1 MNQVFLMGRLTR
13 DPEIRAT
20 QNNIKVAN
28 FTLAV
33 ERRFAKQG
41 EEKQTDFIPII
52 AWNKLGEF
60 SEKYLKQGT
69 KILVEGRIEIR
80 QWQDKDGNNRYA
92 TEVIAENIEFA
103 ESKKQDNFQVPNDIP
118 INIVENGDKGDDLPF

>member
-1 MNQVFLMGRLTR
+1 MNKTFLMGRLVKN
-13 DPEIRAT
+13 PEIRAT
-20 QNNIKVAN
+20 QSNIKVAN

-33 ERRFAKQG
+33 DRRFAKQG
-41 EEKQTDFIPII
+41 EEKQTDFIPVV

-60 SEKYLKQGT
+60 SEKYLQKGT

-103 ESKKQDNFQVPNDIP
+103 ESKKQENSVPFEVNVI
-118 INIVENGDKGDDLPF
+118 ENEDGNKADDLPF

>member
-1 MNQVFLMGRLTR
+1 MNQVFLMGRLVR
-13 DPEIRAT
+13 NPEIRAT
-20 QNNIKVAN
+20 QSNIKVAN

-33 ERRFAKQG
+33 DRRFTKQG
-41 EEKQTDFIPII
+41 EEKQTDFIPIV

-60 SEKYLKQGT
+60 SEKYLQTGT

-80 QWQDKDGNNRYA
+80 QWQDKDGNNRYT

-103 ESKKQDNFQVPNDIP
+103 ESKKQENSIP
-118 INIVENGDKGDDLPF
+118 PEVNVIKNEDGNKGDDLPF

>member
-1 MNQVFLMGRLTR
+1 MGRVVR
-13 DPEIRAT
+13 NPEIRAT
-20 QNNIKVAN
+20 QSNIKVAN

-33 ERRFAKQG
+33 DRRFTKQG
-41 EEKQTDFIPII
+41 EEKQTDFIPIV

-60 SEKYLKQGT
+60 SEKYLQIGT

-80 QWQDKDGNNRYA
+80 QWQDKDGNNRYT

-103 ESKKQDNFQVPNDIP
+103 ESKKQENSIP
-118 INIVENGDKGDDLPF
+118 PEVNIIENEDGKPDSDLPF

>member
-1 MNQVFLMGRLTR
+1 MNKCMLMGRLVR
-13 DPEIRAT
+13 NPEIRET

-33 ERRFAKQG
+33 DRRFTKQG
-41 EEKQTDFIPII
+41 EEKQTDFIPIV
-52 AWNKLGEF
+52 AWNALGKFAEL
-60 SEKYLKQGT
+60 YLQKGT

-80 QWQDKDGNNRYA
+80 QWQDKDGNNRYT

-103 ESKKQDNFQVPNDIP
+103 ESKKQENSIP
-118 INIVENGDKGDDLPF
+118 PEVNVIENEDGNKGDDLPF

>member
-1 MNQVFLMGRLTR
+1 MNKCMLMGRLVR
-13 DPEIRAT
+13 NPEIRAT

-33 ERRFAKQG
+33 DRRFAKQG
-41 EEKQTDFIPII
+41 EEKQTDFIPIV
-52 AWNKLGEF
+52 AWNALGKFAEL
-60 SEKYLKQGT
+60 YLQKGT

-80 QWQDKDGNNRYA
+80 QWQDKDGNNRYT

-103 ESKKQDNFQVPNDIP
+103 ESKKQENSIP
-118 INIVENGDKGDDLPF
+118 PEVNVIENRQKRLKIL